1 MFVPVL
7 NRFRSRKIGGVKSS
21 MLLWPLLFAAVAVGA
36 IVFIKAATAT
46 SSFEAENAT
55 LSNGAQSVSDTAASG
70 SSAVKFMATVAPP
83 VTTTITAIGQL
94 QPAAE
99 GSGLVASRQYP
110 GVFWW
115 IRDGG
120 DATTDKPREA
130 VWAVKFDAAGNVV
143 NVRGTDK
150 FPFNMVTGSTNN
162 NWEDI
167 GMDDQNNL
175 WIGDIGANVCTR
187 LNQKLLKIKEPNP
200 ATTETVAIT
209 ASYSFEFPDPI
220 SGCNTWNSEA
230 MFWLDGKMYIF
241 AKTDNS
247 PVYRIDLPAGTSG
260 RATLVRLGTLTG
272 GVDAISVSSISDDRK
287 RLMVAGYGNMK
298 VFTTTNTSLTGD
310 ALVKDLISRKPTYIA
325 KLTTGVDGLVA
336 ATEGGSF
343 VRNSHDVAFVSENKF
358 VYYAKP
364 NEYGDGGQ

>member
-1 MFVPVL
+1 MFVAVL
-7 NRFRSRKIGGVKSS
+7 NRFRNSKVVSLLSNKF
-21 MLLWPLLFAAVAVGA
+21 LWPLLFAAVAVGA

-46 SSFEAENAT
+46 TAFELESAT
-55 LSNGAQSVSDTAASG
+55 LTGGAQSVTDAAASG
-70 SSAVKFMATVAPP
+70 GSAVKFTPTVTQP
-83 VTTTITAIGQL
+83 VTTTITATGAPL
-94 QPAAE
+94 PAGE

-120 DATTDKPREA
+120 EATAGKPRDA
-130 VWAVKFDAAGNVV
+130 VYALKYDANGNLV

-150 FPFNMVTGSTNN
+150 FPYNMVTGSANN

-175 WIGDIGANVCTR
+175 WIGDIGANKCDR

-200 ATTETVAIT
+200 ATDETVAIT
-209 ASYSFEFPDPI
+209 SIYSFEFPDPA

-230 MFWLDGKMYIF
+230 MFWLDGKWYIF
-241 AKTDNS
+241 AKTSNS
-247 PVYRIDLPAGTSG
+247 PVYRVDLPSGSSG

-272 GVDAISVSSISDDRK
+272 GVSSISVSSLSDDRK
-287 RLMVAGYGNMK
+287 RLMVAGYGVVK
-298 VFTTTNTSLTGD
+298 VFTTTNTTLKGD
-310 ALVKDLISRKPTYIA
+310 ALVKDLISRAPTFSA
-325 KLTTGVDGLVA
+325 KTTTGVEGAAA

-343 VRNSHDVAFVSENKF
+343 VRNSYNITFVSENKY

-364 NEYGDGGQ
+364 NEYGDSGQ